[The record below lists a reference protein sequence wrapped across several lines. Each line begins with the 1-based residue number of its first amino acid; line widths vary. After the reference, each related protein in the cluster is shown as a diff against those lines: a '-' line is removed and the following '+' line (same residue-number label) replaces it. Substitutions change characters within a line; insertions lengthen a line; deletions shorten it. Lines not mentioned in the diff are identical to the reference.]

1 MKKIIIVSGDP
12 NSINSEIIFK
22 SWKKIS
28 RNTQKKIFVVGS
40 YNLLHKQFRKMNYPI
55 RLKNVKNLNEVSK
68 KNELKIIDVN
78 LNFDD
83 PFNIKQKTVSTYIK
97 KCLNLA
103 HKLSLSKKTAGLI
116 NCAINKKLLSKKNIG
131 VTELLADKCKIKK
144 DTEVMMIKGK
154 NLSVCPITTHLDLKD
169 VSKNINSN
177 KIIAKVHTIQNWYKR
192 FYKKKPKIGIMGLN
206 PHNAELRDKSEEV
219 NQIIPAIKK
228 LNKLGFNVKGPL
240 VADTLFVKDYKN
252 FNIIVGMYHDQILTP
267 FKSIYKFNAIN
278 VTLGLKYLRVSPD
291 HGVGKDIIKKN
302 IADYSSLLD
311 CIKFINK
318 FG

>member
-278 VTLGLKYLRVSPD
+278 VTLGLKYLRYPRP
-291 HGVGKDIIKKN
+291 
-302 IADYSSLLD
+302 
-311 CIKFINK
+311 
-318 FG
+318 

>member
-1 MKKIIIVSGDP
+1 
-12 NSINSEIIFK
+12 
-22 SWKKIS
+22 
-28 RNTQKKIFVVGS
+28 
-40 YNLLHKQFRKMNYPI
+40 
-55 RLKNVKNLNEVSK
+55 
-68 KNELKIIDVN
+68 
-78 LNFDD
+78 
-83 PFNIKQKTVSTYIK
+83 
-97 KCLNLA
+97 
-103 HKLSLSKKTAGLI
+103 
-116 NCAINKKLLSKKNIG
+116 
-131 VTELLADKCKIKK
+131 
-144 DTEVMMIKGK
+144 MMIKGK

>member
-192 FYKKKPKIGIMGLN
+192 FYKKPKIGIMGLN

-240 VADTLFVKDYKN
+240 VADTL
-252 FNIIVGMYHDQILTP
+252 
-267 FKSIYKFNAIN
+267 
-278 VTLGLKYLRVSPD
+278 
-291 HGVGKDIIKKN
+291 
-302 IADYSSLLD
+302 
-311 CIKFINK
+311 C
-318 FG
+318 

>member
-1 MKKIIIVSGDP
+1 
-12 NSINSEIIFK
+12 
-22 SWKKIS
+22 
-28 RNTQKKIFVVGS
+28 
-40 YNLLHKQFRKMNYPI
+40 
-55 RLKNVKNLNEVSK
+55 
-68 KNELKIIDVN
+68 
-78 LNFDD
+78 
-83 PFNIKQKTVSTYIK
+83 
-97 KCLNLA
+97 
-103 HKLSLSKKTAGLI
+103 
-116 NCAINKKLLSKKNIG
+116 
-131 VTELLADKCKIKK
+131 
-144 DTEVMMIKGK
+144 
-154 NLSVCPITTHLDLKD
+154 
-169 VSKNINSN
+169 
-177 KIIAKVHTIQNWYKR
+177 
-192 FYKKKPKIGIMGLN
+192 MGLN
-206 PHNAELRDKSEEV
+206 PHNAELRVKSEDV